1 MRLHLEKRVTAEIQ
15 QASFL
20 MMYKPEYL
28 YTKIYTSTQS
38 KWEDTVI
45 NKEHI
50 HSQKDQYRVYFSY
63 LQNLL
68 SWLTQNGYWNCFP
81 DKIADVYQLS
91 LCAYAPSQ
99 LETSGKKRLLQ
110 SNIESIEYPYVVL
123 ENSFTGNTSDVILF
137 FAEVCKCQFLF
148 IIVCEKYIVHI
159 SGLTQAIGNNFPTNY
174 MQKNNLRIKFC
185 GVFFC

>member
-91 LCAYAPSQ
+91 LCACAPSQ

-110 SNIESIEYPYVVL
+110 NNIESIEYPYVVICL
-123 ENSFTGNTSDVILF
+123 RKLIHWKHIRCHLILCRGMQMPVSFYNRMWKIHCAYFWTHTGNW
-137 FAEVCKCQFLF
+137 
-148 IIVCEKYIVHI
+148 
-159 SGLTQAIGNNFPTNY
+159 
-174 MQKNNLRIKFC
+174 
-185 GVFFC
+185 